1 MLSKVIAIA
10 QQKGGT
16 GKTTLAVHLALAFI
30 KYHNLKVAI
39 IDTDPQGSLGKWFM
53 IRTEK
58 KISNDNLTFK
68 TASLWGAQYE
78 SKTLKN
84 DNDIVIIDTPPKIE
98 SDARPSIEAADL
110 VLIPMAASH
119 VDFWA
124 TGAIVEIAKK
134 ANKKI
139 LIQINRS
146 NQRSKLITKTND
158 FIKSLNFKT
167 ASLWGAQYESKILKK
182 DHDVIIIDTPPK
194 IESDA
199 RPSIEAADLVLIPV
213 TPSHVDFW
221 ATEAIVEIAKK
232 ANKKILIQINRA
244 NQRSKLI
251 SKTNEYIKSINV
263 SSTNTIIGNRQ
274 IYASSMGEGKT
285 AVEKQK
291 KSNAVEEMK
300 KLSDQIL
307 EELK

>member
-1 MLSKVIAIA
+1 MLSKVITIS

-16 GKTTLAVHLALAFI
+16 GKTTLAVHLAMAFI

-53 IRTEK
+53 IRTEN
-58 KISNDNLTFK
+58 KISNENLTFK

-78 SKTLKN
+78 SKTVKN
-84 DNDIVIIDTPPKIE
+84 DHDIVIIDTPPKIE

-139 LIQINRS
+139 LAQINRS
-146 NQRSKLITKTND
+146 SQRSKLIDKTKD
-158 FIKSLNFKT
+158 FIKSLD
-167 ASLWGAQYESKILKK
+167 LES
-182 DHDVIIIDTPPK
+182 T
-194 IESDA
+194 
-199 RPSIEAADLVLIPV
+199 
-213 TPSHVDFW
+213 
-221 ATEAIVEIAKK
+221 
-232 ANKKILIQINRA
+232 Q
-244 NQRSKLI
+244 
-251 SKTNEYIKSINV
+251 
-263 SSTNTIIGNRQ
+263 TIIGNRQ
-274 IYASSMGEGKT
+274 IYTSSMGEGKT
-285 AVEKQK
+285 AVEKQRK
-291 KSNAVEEMK
+291 GNAVDEIK

-307 EELK
+307 NQLN

>member
-1 MLSKVIAIA
+1 MLSKVITIS

-53 IRTEK
+53 IRSEK
-58 KISNDNLTFK
+58 KVSSENLTFK

-124 TGAIVEIAKK
+124 TGAIVDIAKK

-139 LIQINRS
+139 LVQINRS
-146 NQRSKLITKTND
+146 SQRSKLIEKTKD
-158 FIKSLNFKT
+158 FIKSL
-167 ASLWGAQYESKILKK
+167 
-182 DHDVIIIDTPPK
+182 
-194 IESDA
+194 
-199 RPSIEAADLVLIPV
+199 DL
-213 TPSHVDFW
+213 
-221 ATEAIVEIAKK
+221 
-232 ANKKILIQINRA
+232 
-244 NQRSKLI
+244 
-251 SKTNEYIKSINV
+251 
-263 SSTNTIIGNRQ
+263 SSTKTIIGNRQ
-274 IYASSMGEGKT
+274 IYTSSMGEGKT

-291 KSNAVEEMK
+291 KGNAVEEIK
-300 KLSDQIL
+300 NLSDQIL
-307 EELK
+307 LEIK

>member
-1 MLSKVIAIA
+1 MLSKVITIA

-53 IRTEK
+53 IRNEK
-58 KISNDNLTFK
+58 KNSNDNLTFK

-84 DNDIVIIDTPPKIE
+84 DHDIVIIDTPPKIE
-98 SDARPSIEAADL
+98 SDARPAIEAADL
-110 VLIPMAASH
+110 VLIPMSASH

-124 TGAIVEIAKK
+124 TGAIVDIAKK

-158 FIKSLNFKT
+158 FIKSL
-167 ASLWGAQYESKILKK
+167 
-182 DHDVIIIDTPPK
+182 
-194 IESDA
+194 
-199 RPSIEAADLVLIPV
+199 DL
-213 TPSHVDFW
+213 
-221 ATEAIVEIAKK
+221 
-232 ANKKILIQINRA
+232 
-244 NQRSKLI
+244 
-251 SKTNEYIKSINV
+251 
-263 SSTNTIIGNRQ
+263 SSTKTIIGNRQ

-291 KSNAVEEMK
+291 KGNAVEEIK
-300 KLSDQIL
+300 NLSEQIL
-307 EELK
+307 AEVK

>member
-1 MLSKVIAIA
+1 MLSKVITIA

-16 GKTTLAVHLALAFI
+16 GKTTLAVHLAMAFI
-30 KYHNLKVAI
+30 KYHGLKVAI

-53 IRTEK
+53 IRSENK
-58 KISNDNLTFK
+58 VSNENLTFK

-84 DNDIVIIDTPPKIE
+84 DHDIVIIDTPPKIE

-139 LIQINRS
+139 LAQINRS
-146 NQRSKLITKTND
+146 NQRSKLINKTKD
-158 FIKSLNFKT
+158 FIKSL
-167 ASLWGAQYESKILKK
+167 
-182 DHDVIIIDTPPK
+182 
-194 IESDA
+194 
-199 RPSIEAADLVLIPV
+199 DL
-213 TPSHVDFW
+213 
-221 ATEAIVEIAKK
+221 
-232 ANKKILIQINRA
+232 
-244 NQRSKLI
+244 
-251 SKTNEYIKSINV
+251 
-263 SSTNTIIGNRQ
+263 SSTKIIIGNRQ
-274 IYASSMGEGKT
+274 IYTSSMGEGKT

-291 KSNAVEEMK
+291 KGNAIEEIK
-300 KLSDQIL
+300 NLSEQIL
-307 EELK
+307 SELK

>member
-1 MLSKVIAIA
+1 MLSKVITIC

-30 KYHNLKVAI
+30 KYHNFKVAI
-39 IDTDPQGSLGKWFM
+39 IDTDPQGSLGKWYM
-53 IRTEK
+53 VRSEK
-58 KISNDNLTFK
+58 KILNESLNFK

-78 SKTLKN
+78 SKILKK
-84 DNDIVIIDTPPKIE
+84 DHDIVIIDTPPKIE

-110 VLIPMAASH
+110 VLIPM
-119 VDFWA
+119 
-124 TGAIVEIAKK
+124 
-134 ANKKI
+134 
-139 LIQINRS
+139 
-146 NQRSKLITKTND
+146 
-158 FIKSLNFKT
+158 
-167 ASLWGAQYESKILKK
+167 
-182 DHDVIIIDTPPK
+182 
-194 IESDA
+194 
-199 RPSIEAADLVLIPV
+199 

>member
-1 MLSKVIAIA
+1 MLSKVITIA

-30 KYHNLKVAI
+30 KYHNLKIAI
-39 IDTDPQGSLGKWFM
+39 IDTDPQGSLGQWFM
-53 IRTEK
+53 IRSEK
-58 KISNDNLTFK
+58 KLSNGHLTFK

-78 SKTLKN
+78 SKILKK
-84 DNDIVIIDTPPKIE
+84 DHDIVIIDTPPKIE

-146 NQRSKLITKTND
+146 NQRSKLINKTND
-158 FIKSLNFKT
+158 FIKSL
-167 ASLWGAQYESKILKK
+167 
-182 DHDVIIIDTPPK
+182 
-194 IESDA
+194 
-199 RPSIEAADLVLIPV
+199 DL
-213 TPSHVDFW
+213 
-221 ATEAIVEIAKK
+221 
-232 ANKKILIQINRA
+232 
-244 NQRSKLI
+244 
-251 SKTNEYIKSINV
+251 
-263 SSTNTIIGNRQ
+263 SSTKTIIGNRQ
-274 IYASSMGEGKT
+274 IYTSAMGEGKT

-291 KSNAVEEMK
+291 KGNAVEELK
-300 KLSDQIL
+300 SLSEQIL
-307 EELK
+307 SELK

>member
-58 KISNDNLTFK
+58 KLSNDNLTFK

-84 DNDIVIIDTPPKIE
+84 DHDIVIIDTPPKIE

-110 VLIPMAASH
+110 VLIPMSASH

-124 TGAIVEIAKK
+124 TGAIVDIAKK

-158 FIKSLNFKT
+158 FIKSLN
-167 ASLWGAQYESKILKK
+167 LL
-182 DHDVIIIDTPPK
+182 
-194 IESDA
+194 
-199 RPSIEAADLVLIPV
+199 
-213 TPSHVDFW
+213 
-221 ATEAIVEIAKK
+221 
-232 ANKKILIQINRA
+232 
-244 NQRSKLI
+244 
-251 SKTNEYIKSINV
+251 
-263 SSTNTIIGNRQ
+263 STKTIIGNRQ

-291 KSNAVEEMK
+291 KGNAVEEIK
-300 KLSDQIL
+300 NLSEQIL
-307 EELK
+307 SEIK

>member
-1 MLSKVIAIA
+1 MLSKVITIS

-16 GKTTLAVHLALAFI
+16 GKTTLAVHLAMAFI

-53 IRTEK
+53 IRSERK
-58 KISNDNLTFK
+58 VSNENLTFK

-84 DNDIVIIDTPPKIE
+84 DHDIVIIDTPPKIE

-139 LIQINRS
+139 LAQINRS
-146 NQRSKLITKTND
+146 SQRSKLIEKTKD
-158 FIKSLNFKT
+158 FIKSLD
-167 ASLWGAQYESKILKK
+167 LK
-182 DHDVIIIDTPPK
+182 
-194 IESDA
+194 S
-199 RPSIEAADLVLIPV
+199 
-213 TPSHVDFW
+213 
-221 ATEAIVEIAKK
+221 TE
-232 ANKKILIQINRA
+232 
-244 NQRSKLI
+244 
-251 SKTNEYIKSINV
+251 
-263 SSTNTIIGNRQ
+263 TIIGNRQ
-274 IYASSMGEGKT
+274 IYTSSMGEGKT
-285 AVEKQK
+285 AVEKQRK
-291 KSNAVEEMK
+291 GNAVDEIK

-307 EELK
+307 NQLN

>member
-1 MLSKVIAIA
+1 MLSKVITIS

-30 KYHNLKVAI
+30 KFHNLKVAI

-58 KISNDNLTFK
+58 KLSNDNLTFK

-78 SKTLKN
+78 SKALKK
-84 DNDIVIIDTPPKIE
+84 DHDIVIIDTPPKIE
-98 SDARPSIEAADL
+98 SDARPSIESADL
-110 VLIPMAASH
+110 VLIPVAASH

-146 NQRSKLITKTND
+146 SQRSKLIIKTNE
-158 FIKSLNFKT
+158 FIKSLNL
-167 ASLWGAQYESKILKK
+167 S
-182 DHDVIIIDTPPK
+182 
-194 IESDA
+194 
-199 RPSIEAADLVLIPV
+199 
-213 TPSHVDFW
+213 
-221 ATEAIVEIAKK
+221 ATK
-232 ANKKILIQINRA
+232 
-244 NQRSKLI
+244 
-251 SKTNEYIKSINV
+251 
-263 SSTNTIIGNRQ
+263 TIIGNRQ
-274 IYASSMGEGKT
+274 IFAASMGEGKT

-291 KSNAVEEMK
+291 KSNAVEEIK
-300 KLSDQIL
+300 QLSEQIL
-307 EELK
+307 SEIK

>member
-1 MLSKVIAIA
+1 MLSKVITIC

-53 IRTEK
+53 IRAEK
-58 KISNDNLTFK
+58 KLSNDNLTFK

-78 SKTLKN
+78 SKTLKQ
-84 DNDIVIIDTPPKIE
+84 DHDIVIIDTPPKIE

-146 NQRSKLITKTND
+146 NQRSKLMSKTNE
-158 FIKSLNFKT
+158 FIKSLN
-167 ASLWGAQYESKILKK
+167 L
-182 DHDVIIIDTPPK
+182 
-194 IESDA
+194 
-199 RPSIEAADLVLIPV
+199 
-213 TPSHVDFW
+213 
-221 ATEAIVEIAKK
+221 
-232 ANKKILIQINRA
+232 
-244 NQRSKLI
+244 
-251 SKTNEYIKSINV
+251 
-263 SSTNTIIGNRQ
+263 SSTKTVIGNRQ

-291 KSNAVEEMK
+291 KSNAVEEIK
-300 KLSDQIL
+300 QLSEQIL
-307 EELK
+307 SEIK

>member
-1 MLSKVIAIA
+1 MLSKVITIS

-30 KYHNLKVAI
+30 KFHNLKVAI

-58 KISNDNLTFK
+58 KLSNDNLTFK

-78 SKTLKN
+78 SKALKK
-84 DNDIVIIDTPPKIE
+84 DHDIVIIDTPPKIE
-98 SDARPSIEAADL
+98 SDARPSIESADL
-110 VLIPMAASH
+110 VLIPVAASH

-146 NQRSKLITKTND
+146 SQRSKLI
-158 FIKSLNFKT
+158 I
-167 ASLWGAQYESKILKK
+167 
-182 DHDVIIIDTPPK
+182 
-194 IESDA
+194 
-199 RPSIEAADLVLIPV
+199 
-213 TPSHVDFW
+213 
-221 ATEAIVEIAKK
+221 
-232 ANKKILIQINRA
+232 
-244 NQRSKLI
+244 
-251 SKTNEYIKSINV
+251 KTNEFVRSLNLSATK
-263 SSTNTIIGNRQ
+263 TIIGNRQ
-274 IYASSMGEGKT
+274 IFAASMGEGKT

-291 KSNAVEEMK
+291 KSNAVEEIK
-300 KLSDQIL
+300 QLSEQIL
-307 EELK
+307 SEIK